1 MANVNFVA
9 WEKLFDELAIDTSK
23 DLHIIS
29 ASQIK
34 QTTGREPRLM
44 AKMDSSRDVPPVM
57 ARNRYFLLP
66 VSRSEYAIVRG
77 NGFHE
82 LERQAELS
90 KEFTSRIRFALTTN
104 DRNSSE
110 MQYLDYCSNAGLIES
125 VIGRGKLYPMIR
137 GRESSGSY
145 SFRVNNN
152 QIDVKSAQIEVDLG
166 LEGQDS
172 IVLLEAKS
180 KTPDDFIIRQL
191 FYPYRKFMG
200 GFGNKQIIP
209 IFFTYD
215 NVESKY
221 NFWQYRFADPNDY
234 NSIELVEKGSYKI
247 LQTDTLDIDDISKQ
261 TFRIGK
267 QKDIIPQA
275 NDLDK
280 VLRLIHLVGEGVV
293 NAGSIAKEFD
303 FAPRQS
309 SYYREAAEA
318 LGFVDFNGREYSL
331 TDAGRQLISLNTEN
345 RNLFITQAVNE
356 FSLFKACMNTL
367 KGRGSL
373 KRSDIERIITD
384 QSNLS
389 GSTIPRRASSIE
401 AWLKWIAEKTG
412 AITIRNG
419 RFETS

>member
-1 MANVNFVA
+1 MANINFVA
-9 WEKLFDELAIDTSK
+9 WEKLFEELAIDTSK

-44 AKMDSSRDVPPVM
+44 AKMDASRDVPPVM
-57 ARNRYFLLP
+57 ARNGYFLLP

-82 LERQAELS
+82 LESQAELS

-137 GRESSGSY
+137 GREGSGSY

-215 NVESKY
+215 NAQSKY

-261 TFRIGK
+261 TFRIGE

-331 TDAGRQLISLNTEN
+331 TDAGRQLISLDTEN
-345 RNLFITQAVNE
+345 RNLFMTQAVNE
-356 FSLFKACMNTL
+356 FSLFKACMKTL
-367 KGRGSL
+367 KAKGSL
-373 KRSDIERIITD
+373 ERRDIERVITQ

-412 AITIRNG
+412 AFKIDGSIFRL
-419 RFETS
+419 